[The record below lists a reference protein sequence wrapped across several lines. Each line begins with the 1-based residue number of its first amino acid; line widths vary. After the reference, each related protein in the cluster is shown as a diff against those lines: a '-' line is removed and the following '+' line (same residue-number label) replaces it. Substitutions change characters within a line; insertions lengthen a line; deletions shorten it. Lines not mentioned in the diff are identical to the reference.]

1 MLLFHLAP
9 FILSGFFYSFSS
21 ISLLLFWVSCGWKC
35 TTLFSTCPNSW
46 SGFWN
51 SHCLHSASPQSSTR
65 HWNQSHLILVL
76 VQDYQ
81 HPAVHS
87 ILTTCT
93 CYWSS
98 LSYPAASEPSAQ
110 PVTLREALG
119 TGDALVVGPIQLLSS
134 SLLLKNT
141 HRKSTQRRFSSLTK
155 SL

>member
-1 MLLFHLAP
+1 MVTMPTELSPTLQLLTGCWFNCSCSLYP
-9 FILSGFFYSFSS
+9 VFLNSISS

-35 TTLFSTCPNSW
+35 TTLFSTCPNIW

-51 SHCLHSASPQSSTR
+51 SHCLHSASPQSSTH

-87 ILTTCT
+87 ILTACT

-110 PVTLREALG
+110 PVTQRTCG
-119 TGDALVVGPIQLLSS
+119 TGDALAVGPIQRSS
-134 SLLLKNT
+134 T
-141 HRKSTQRRFSSLTK
+141 PHFY
-155 SL
+155 